1 MRYNNNSTTKIKLFA
16 FLSGGAFCKLYFT
29 TVAFCLTVVMP
40 NVVLAQQH
48 KVVIP
53 YGTEFWNGSSPTDP
67 SKPDEGYFNE
77 GTTVYFRVKDSKLNN
92 VIMNSDNLSDFFAPA
107 EDYLWI
113 TELQSWAF
121 RYTVG
126 NRDCTI
132 DSYYP
137 VTFNDDKAQEGR
149 DPITWYLSE
158 RTKYVKNNTL
168 IPEDYIISPIIST
181 DWRHMK
187 FELEGW
193 YTTDTYEEGT
203 EWDFATDKV
212 TGVVNLYPKWVPHKY
227 IIVAEPSEVIQFKSS
242 SMPDVVI
249 KQMIKTYIV
258 DLNTKDTIC
267 PGYDLGHEL
276 SDNVYWHMA
285 QLANGKP
292 YHTNV
297 IYSTDGNDGWVK
309 LHSDEFICED
319 VEVKVTVISVDAVE
333 ASVGGETYS
342 AENVCHKFPK
352 LTINIPKTNPVESFP
367 IKFVVNRWY
376 NYFPEE
382 GSTSFTYQ
390 FTKGVDECEIGENT
404 ISVSVPYYDDQ
415 NSNFRYFY
423 RTVGKFTFNIQPYKV
438 SFANIANSFD
448 VDAYED
454 EKIQKPV
461 DPTKEGYA
469 FDGWYTQDGKKWDF
483 ENGKV
488 TGNTELSA
496 KWIEL
501 KQISVSLPE
510 KLTFPIDTAK
520 FCKNEEKTV
529 SLQYEVT
536 SSYQPTKYT
545 ITFDNPVFQDIMSE
559 GEISS
564 PIIISIPE
572 GVEPGDYKGTIVFEG
587 DETMIPST
595 TNFTISVA
603 GVFKDVIMQL
613 YENVIFV
620 NNHEKKFSS
629 YQWFHNGVPVND
641 SYATRQFYTE
651 KTLSGKYFA
660 LMNSG
665 TMITCEWS
673 PNPIVKKAV
682 QSVKAYPNPVS
693 ADCGFS
699 VEIEN
704 YDEAKTYKISVVNS
718 NGVQVMNISA
728 GSPKTEL
735 TLPHGVYS
743 ILLFANGE
751 KCGWSKMVVE

>member
-1 MRYNNNSTTKIKLFA
+1 MRYNNNFTTKIKLFA

-29 TVAFCLTVVMP
+29 IIAFCLTVVMS
-40 NVVLAQQH
+40 NDVLAQQY

-53 YGTEFWNGSSPTDP
+53 YGTEFCDGSSPSDP
-67 SKPDEGYFNE
+67 SNPYEGLFNK
-77 GTTVYFRVKDSKLNN
+77 GTTVHFKVNDRGIQSAIYNNLIDFSPASYYYFDV
-92 VIMNSDNLSDFFAPA
+92 NLQFDV
-107 EDYLWI
+107 Y
-113 TELQSWAF
+113 Q
-121 RYTVG
+121 YTVG
-126 NRDCTI
+126 NNDCTI

-137 VTFNDDKAQEGR
+137 VTFNNDKAQEGR
-149 DPITWYLSE
+149 DPITWDLSE

-168 IPEDYIISPIIST
+168 IPEDYIIHPSVST
-181 DWRHMK
+181 DWYPMK

-193 YTTDTYEEGT
+193 YTTDTYAEGT
-203 EWDFATDKV
+203 EWDFANDKV

-227 IIVAEPSEVIQFKSS
+227 IIVAEPSEVIQLKSS
-242 SMPDVVI
+242 STPDVVN

-258 DLNTKDTIC
+258 DLNIKDTIR

-276 SDNVYWHMA
+276 SDNVYWDMA
-285 QLANGKP
+285 QLANGKS

-297 IYSTDGNDGWVK
+297 VYSTDGNDGWVK

-342 AENVCHKFPK
+342 AENVCHIFPK
-352 LTINIPKTNPVESFP
+352 LSINIPKTNPVENYP
-367 IKFVVNRWY
+367 IKINVNSWY
-376 NYFPEE
+376 HYYPES
-382 GSTSFTYQ
+382 GTAFTYQ
-390 FTKGVDECEIGENT
+390 FTNGEDGCTKGENT

-423 RTVGKFTFNIQPYKV
+423 HTVGKFTFNIQPYKV
-438 SFANIANSFD
+438 SFSNIANSFD

-461 DPTKEGYA
+461 EPTKEGYA

-488 TGNTELSA
+488 TSDTELSA

-510 KLTFPIDTAK
+510 KLTFPVDTAK

-572 GVEPGDYKGTIVFEG
+572 GVEPGDYKGTIFFEG

-620 NNHEKKFSS
+620 NNHEKRFSS

-651 KTLSGKYFA
+651 KTLSGKYSA

-693 ADCGFS
+693 AGCGFS

-704 YDEAKTYKISVVNS
+704 YDETKTYKISVVNS
-718 NGVQVMNISA
+718 NGVQVMNISV